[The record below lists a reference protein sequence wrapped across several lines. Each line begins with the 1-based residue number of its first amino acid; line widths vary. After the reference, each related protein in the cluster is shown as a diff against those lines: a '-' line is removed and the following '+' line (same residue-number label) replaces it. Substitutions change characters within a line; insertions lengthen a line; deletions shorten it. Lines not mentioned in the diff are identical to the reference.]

1 MNTPCTPVGWT
12 KFGIFLLPVA
22 FLLLNATAV
31 VSMQTPATMTE
42 ERVLAVLID
51 YVDVDPAER
60 LISKSDIEDLLVRN
74 DDSLSHF
81 MWETS
86 RRTLRLDFDILDWV
100 TINKNRANVTGG
112 GFYSDAISEVSYFA
126 DLALY
131 DRVVLFAIPYDQY
144 GNPGCEAYLTP
155 RRHHTPNGVFDLVV
169 SSVSGYDMGCARKG
183 RLAHEFGHTY
193 GLLHTYAILC
203 ARDTGLPASL
213 IDPTDPND
221 SCFYHG
227 CTVDDGNC
235 TDTRPVGSWVIA
247 NKDLDMMGGDSD
259 ESYEAYFPLQFN
271 AAAQTLAGWLPENQ
285 VVTAEDSGTY
295 RVTTLERLDS
305 QPKAVRIMLGRD
317 YREDPV
323 SYWFQTREF
332 SPWTGLNLGFTDR
345 PANYNQCQVDV
356 RLETASVWGLR
367 PGGGCNVVDG
377 RTHDHGHTFYVG
389 DAAIEK
395 AGGEVVS
402 RKDHEPIIRRNA
414 PFRDPYR
421 GVLVEML
428 ECNADLD
435 ARSTEINLSV
445 EFTKL
450 KLNPPIAAHYHAELT
465 TVTMTLSNGGTAA
478 VNVGSA
484 SLGGR
489 HPEAFSIDADGCSY
503 RTLDPGGTC
512 AISVWYNVNA
522 VVEKGEYLPPDH
534 HAILKIPND
543 DRLAPELS
551 VALFGDRR
559 SR

>member
-1 MNTPCTPVGWT
+1 MNTPCTPVGWA

-22 FLLLNATAV
+22 ILLLNATAV
-31 VSMQTPATMTE
+31 VSMQTPATVTE

-60 LISKSDIEDLLVRN
+60 PFSKSHIEDLLVRN
-74 DDSLSHF
+74 DDSLRRF

-86 RRTLRLDFDILDWV
+86 RRTLQIDFDILDWV
-100 TINKNRANVTGG
+100 TINKNRADVTRST
-112 GFYSDAISEVSYFA
+112 FYSDAINEVSYFA

-131 DRVVLFAIPYDQY
+131 DRVLLVAIPYDQY
-144 GNPGCEAYLTP
+144 GYPGCEAYVTP
-155 RRHHTPNGVFDLVV
+155 RRHTTPNGVFTLHVAV
-169 SSVSGYDMGCARKG
+169 ASGRDMDCVRKG
-183 RLAHEFGHTY
+183 RIAHEFGHTY
-193 GLLHTYAILC
+193 GLLHAYFILC
-203 ARDTGLPASL
+203 ANDTGLAASL
-213 IDPTDPND
+213 IDPDDSND

-227 CTVDDGNC
+227 CVDDGNC
-235 TDTRPVGSWVIA
+235 TDTRPVNSAVIA

-259 ESYEAYFPLQFN
+259 ESYEARFPLQFH

-317 YREDPV
+317 HREDPV
-323 SYWFQTREF
+323 SYWLETREF
-332 SPWTGLNLGFTDR
+332 SPWTPWNLGFVDP

-356 RLETASVWGLR
+356 RLATASVWGLT
-367 PGGGCNVVDG
+367 PGGGCNVLETG
-377 RTHDHGHTFYVG
+377 RHDYGHTFHFG
-389 DAAIEK
+389 ADGAEK
-395 AGGEVVS
+395 SGGEVVS
-402 RKDHEPIIRRNA
+402 RPDNELVIRRNA

-435 ARSTEINLSV
+435 ARSTEIDLSV

-450 KLNPPIAAHYHAELT
+450 KLNPPIAALFHAERT
-465 TVTMTLSNGGTAA
+465 TVTMTLSNDGTAA
-478 VNVGSA
+478 VTVGSA

-489 HPEAFSIDADGCSY
+489 HPEAFSIDADGCSD
-503 RTLDPGGTC
+503 RTLGPGGTC
-512 AISVWYNVNA
+512 AISVWHNLNA
-522 VVEKGEYLPPDH
+522 VVEEGDFLPNDY
-534 HAILKIPND
+534 HALLKIPND

-551 VALFGDRR
+551 VALLGQRVR
-559 SR
+559 

>member
-1 MNTPCTPVGWT
+1 MNTPCTPVGWA

-22 FLLLNATAV
+22 ILLLNATAV
-31 VSMQTPATMTE
+31 VSMQTPATVTE

-60 LISKSDIEDLLVRN
+60 PFSKSHIEDLLVRN
-74 DDSLSHF
+74 DDSLRRF

-86 RRTLRLDFDILDWV
+86 RRTLQIDFDILDWV
-100 TINKNRANVTGG
+100 TINKNRANVTRST
-112 GFYSDAISEVSYFA
+112 FYSDAINEVSYFA

-131 DRVVLFAIPYDQY
+131 DRVLLVAIPYDQY
-144 GNPGCEAYLTP
+144 GYPGCEAYVTP
-155 RRHHTPNGVFDLVV
+155 RRHTTPNGVFTLHVAV
-169 SSVSGYDMGCARKG
+169 ASGRDMDCVRKG
-183 RLAHEFGHTY
+183 RIAHEFGHTY
-193 GLLHTYAILC
+193 GLLHAYFILC
-203 ARDTGLPASL
+203 ANDTGLAASL
-213 IDPTDPND
+213 IDPDDSND

-227 CTVDDGNC
+227 CVDDGNC
-235 TDTRPVGSWVIA
+235 TDTRPVNSAVIA

-259 ESYEAYFPLQFN
+259 ESYEARFPLQFH

-317 YREDPV
+317 HREDPV
-323 SYWFQTREF
+323 SYWLETREF
-332 SPWTGLNLGFTDR
+332 SPWTPWNLGFVDP

-356 RLETASVWGLR
+356 RLATASVWGLT
-367 PGGGCNVVDG
+367 PGGGCNVLETG
-377 RTHDHGHTFYVG
+377 RHDYGHTFHFG
-389 DAAIEK
+389 ADGAEK
-395 AGGEVVS
+395 SGGEVVS
-402 RKDHEPIIRRNA
+402 RPDNELVIRRNA

-435 ARSTEINLSV
+435 ARSTEIDLSV

-450 KLNPPIAAHYHAELT
+450 KLNPPIAALFHAERT
-465 TVTMTLSNGGTAA
+465 TVTMTLSNDGTAA
-478 VNVGSA
+478 VTVGSA

-489 HPEAFSIDADGCSY
+489 HPEAFSIDADGCSD
-503 RTLDPGGTC
+503 RTLGPGGTC
-512 AISVWYNVNA
+512 AISVWHNLNA
-522 VVEKGEYLPPDH
+522 VVEEGDFLPNDY
-534 HAILKIPND
+534 HALLKIPND

-551 VALFGDRR
+551 VALLGQRVR
-559 SR
+559 